1 MWLSCF
7 AQDHFITHTRKIYKD
22 GISCAA
28 ARGINL
34 HNMCAAWEAEDAHWR
49 APPIMITGRQK
60 SLILKAKMLG
70 RLMAGNRLHLY
81 HAAVVIRFL
90 ILSCALM
97 HWWQPSH
104 QEESEIWSFNGG
116 DCRKAE
122 CTFFL
127 AVCQCDQ
134 AVHLFEDLS
143 WLVSKTTAD
152 EGAPL
157 KYKSAIKNRSTMGM
171 WCADIQKLHQFNL
184 DFAHN
189 RKYRIYSKF
198 RGLNLY

>member
-34 HNMCAAWEAEDAHWR
+34 HNMCVAWEAEDAHWR

-60 SLILKAKMLG
+60 SLILKAKMPG

-97 HWWQPSH
+97 HWWQPYH

-143 WLVSKTTAD
+143 WLVSNDSRGGSSFK
-152 EGAPL
+152 
-157 KYKSAIKNRSTMGM
+157 
-171 WCADIQKLHQFNL
+171 IQKCDKKIVPPWECDVQIIKRYTNSTLTLPITGNIE
-184 DFAHN
+184 
-189 RKYRIYSKF
+189 Y
-198 RGLNLY
+198 

>member
-97 HWWQPSH
+97 HWWQPFH

-143 WLVSKTTAD
+143 WLVSNDSRRGCSFK
-152 EGAPL
+152 
-157 KYKSAIKNRSTMGM
+157 
-171 WCADIQKLHQFNL
+171 IQKCDDVQIIKSYTNSTLTLPITGNIEYTQNL
-184 DFAHN
+184 EV
-189 RKYRIYSKF
+189 
-198 RGLNLY
+198 